1 MRRHLIHIATAAT
14 TAAAVLFAAAPAD
27 ASIHKSKPKSWKCDF
42 DQACTKN
49 TRSGPGSAKVYRWFL
64 ADFTHTLI
72 RVGNRKYGLEHIKRG
87 GSTGN
92 KANHPYNGYAMSL
105 WDKALNN
112 NAKGSVGSING
123 VSTTH
128 THKYGRGKKKRTM
141 CVVTMDRNLKHEGKS
156 YGKTGIW
163 TAYWVKGHV
172 GWKGCKKG

>member
-1 MRRHLIHIATAAT
+1 MRKHLITTATAAI
-14 TAAAVLFAAAPAD
+14 AGAAVLLTAAPAN
-27 ASIHKSKPKSWKCDF
+27 ASIHKTKPKSWNCGF
-42 DQACTKN
+42 DDACTKN
-49 TRSGPGSAKVYRWFL
+49 TRSGPGSAKVYRWYL
-64 ADFTHTLI
+64 GDFEDTLI

-105 WDKALNN
+105 WDKAINN
-112 NAKGSVGSING
+112 FAKGSKGHVNN

-128 THKYGRGKKKRTM
+128 TYKYGRGKKKRTM
-141 CVVTMDRNLKHEGKS
+141 CVVTMERDLKLDGKN
-156 YGKTGIW
+156 YGLTGIW